1 MSSPRQLE
9 FFRKPA
15 LEYGGGLER
24 GRRKTYRPFDSK
36 RPVHVVMRA
45 GRARGDW
52 SLLRPANRKA
62 VDGIVRVYAKRF
74 RVRVMEFQNVGNH
87 LHLLVQASKR
97 EDFRSFMRTI
107 PAQIA
112 TKITGARKG
121 NALRLEASNV
131 ASKKSG
137 AAPKSKAVQRLGY
150 STGTHY
156 EGGTVAGGG
165 EMGISS
171 GRFPEGARGTQA
183 ETSGDR
189 SVASDKRK
197 FWDGLAY
204 SRIVHWGR
212 DLLGLRHYL
221 AKNAFEGE
229 GIEFLTASGI
239 TKRFFIRNGR
249 LIV

>member
-9 FFRKPA
+9 FFKKPA

-24 GRRKTYRPFDSK
+24 GRRKTFRPFDSK

-45 GRARGDW
+45 GRARGAW

-112 TKITGARKG
+112 TRVTGARRGK
-121 NALRLEASNV
+121 AL
-131 ASKKSG
+131 K
-137 AAPKSKAVQRLGY
+137 PIP
-150 STGTHY
+150 
-156 EGGTVAGGG
+156 AGDG
-165 EMGISS
+165 EMGISC
-171 GRFPEGARGTQA
+171 GRLPQGARGAKGKTSENRSAA
-183 ETSGDR
+183 EE
-189 SVASDKRK
+189 KRR
-197 FWDGLAY
+197 FWDGLVY
-204 SRIVHWGR
+204 SRVVHWGR

-221 AKNAFEGE
+221 TKNAFEGD
-229 GIEFLTASGI
+229 GIELLTASGV
-239 TKRFFIRNGR
+239 TKRFYIRNGR